1 MPTRSASCSRV
12 IACALLV
19 PAATCAQA
27 QSIEEN
33 PHYAAFKSWA
43 LDTRYPDPVPNMF
56 KFCIENY
63 DKMIVSGVAPDTAV
77 PEEEIPGLKY
87 GDPPIQWRGT
97 VQEIKQD
104 WCEAGL
110 AQKSGE
116 VGAKHAPYRAALRN
130 DKLDLVIDET
140 HGHVSSYA
148 LPGGQYTDDP
158 GKLAAAP
165 VWFLDLGAPSNEVQN
180 CVNGAPRK
188 IVRRYRFD
196 DAQVLLETTEKEYC
210 GNPPPAA
217 YR

>member
-1 MPTRSASCSRV
+1 MPTPIRP
-12 IACALLV
+12 IARFTTCALFAL
-19 PAATCAQA
+19 AAGATAA
-27 QSIEEN
+27 QSLEDNE
-33 PHYAAFKSWA
+33 HYSTFKSWA

-56 KFCIENY
+56 KFCVETY
-63 DKMIVSGVAPDTAV
+63 DKMIASGVAPDTPV

-97 VQEIKQD
+97 VQEIKQN

-110 AQKSGE
+110 TQITGE
-116 VGAKHAPYRAALRN
+116 VGARHAPYRAALRN

-148 LPGGQYTDDP
+148 LPGGQYTEDP

-165 VWFLDLGAPSNEVQN
+165 VWFLDLGAPSNEVQT

-188 IVRRYRFD
+188 IVRRYNFD
-196 DAQVLLETTEKEYC
+196 DDHVLLGTTEKEYC
-210 GNPPPAA
+210 GEPPAEA